1 MLETKLLVEK
11 VLLSLKE
18 FSSLAGISL
27 RTTSK
32 LVASRE
38 INSIRVGRRRLISR
52 AELERFA
59 LNDHPLTGKFKRE
72 APPPAKRVHRKKVGR

>member
-1 MLETKLLVEK
+1 MLETKLLAEK
-11 VLLSLKE
+11 VLLNLKE
-18 FSSLAGISL
+18 FSSLAGLSL

-52 AELERFA
+52 AELERFT
-59 LNDHPLTGKFKRE
+59 LSDHPLNSTQKRE
-72 APPPAKRVHRKKVGR
+72 APPAKPAHRKKVGR

>member
-1 MLETKLLVEK
+1 MPEPKLLAEK

-18 FSSLAGISL
+18 FSSLAGLSL

-59 LNDHPLTGKFKRE
+59 LSDHPLTGTYTRE
-72 APPPAKRVHRKKVGR
+72 APPPAKPDHRKKVGR

>member
-1 MLETKLLVEK
+1 MPETKLLAEK

-27 RTTSK
+27 RTTAK

-59 LNDHPLTGKFKRE
+59 LSDHLSTVKYKRE
-72 APPPAKRVHRKKVGR
+72 APPPVKWVYGKTAGR

>member
-1 MLETKLLVEK
+1 MLETKLLAEK

-18 FSSLAGISL
+18 FSLLAL

-59 LNDHPLTGKFKRE
+59 LSDHQLTGKHNRE
-72 APPPAKRVHRKKVGR
+72 APPPAKPARRKKVGR

>member
-1 MLETKLLVEK
+1 MLETKLLAEK

-18 FSSLAGISL
+18 FSALAGISL

-38 INSIRVGRRRLISR
+38 ITSIRVGRRRLISR

-59 LNDHPLTGKFKRE
+59 LSDHPLPGQYKRE
-72 APPPAKRVHRKKVGR
+72 APPPVKWVHRKQVGR